1 VLVYRQGLR
10 AVKSCVLCQYPTRAE
25 DSKKLCVVS
34 VCREGL
40 WRVRSCVLCQYVDRD
55 LGQ

>member
-1 VLVYRQGLR
+1 M
-10 AVKSCVLCQYPTRAE
+10 LCQDLTGAEDSNKLCVVSVRGVE

-34 VCREGL
+34 VCGQRL